1 MSHAMIPAL
10 FLVVAGGIAVLIK
23 WEYKHFLRRQP
34 RESKAFRG
42 HLEKLREAEP
52 GRAYNPL
59 PERTRRSFDD
69 RGGRS

>member
-1 MSHAMIPAL
+1 MPHALVAAL

-42 HLEKLREAEP
+42 HMEKLRAAEP
-52 GRAYNPL
+52 GREYTPL

-69 RGGRS
+69 RGRR